1 MILLL
6 TLVGQFCN
14 MILEN
19 CEVAM
24 DNKRDNFKRIAE
36 NRVNKILDLY
46 KQLGN
51 LTNNSFYEYT
61 NEEIE
66 KIFQELEK
74 ELKNTKKKLISNN
87 DKKGKRFTL

>member
-1 MILLL
+1 M
-6 TLVGQFCN
+6 
-14 MILEN
+14 EN
-19 CEVAM
+19 
-24 DNKRDNFKRIAE
+24 KKDNFKRIAE

-74 ELKNTKKKLISNN
+74 ELKGTKKKLLSNN
-87 DKKGKRFTL
+87 DKKNKRFTL

>member
-1 MILLL
+1 
-6 TLVGQFCN
+6 
-14 MILEN
+14 
-19 CEVAM
+19 M